1 MQQFDEAY
9 RRLNTAQKRAV
20 DAVYGPVLVVAGPGT
35 GKTQLLSA
43 RVAQIL
49 RATDALPQNILC
61 LTFTESGARNMRD
74 RLVSFIGQEAYDVQ
88 IGTYHSFGSTI
99 IGRFPEYFTELRLER
114 PVDELGK
121 RQLLAD
127 IIEATDYRSPIKQV
141 RHHLGDLVS
150 TISEVKRG
158 LLSPEDLRL
167 IAQENIAV
175 ITDTKDVIARELQP
189 FAARMPS
196 KLAAAGP
203 VFENIARELDRATG
217 PPVEQTGL
225 GPRAAGATIDSL
237 ASLAAR
243 ELQTALEEADHA
255 NSTKPLTAW
264 KNKWLAKDEQNQF
277 VLAGELEARR
287 IAALANV
294 LELYQAKLDEQG
306 LYDFD
311 DMILRAIT
319 VLEQHDDLRFSL
331 QEQYQFILLDEFQDT
346 NAAQFRLVQ
355 LLTDNP
361 ASEGKPNV
369 LAVGDD
375 DQAIYAF
382 QGAEYSN
389 MLDFYQ
395 AYKDVQVITL
405 EENYRSQVKIVETAA
420 KVAGQIDAR
429 LHHHFPGVTKDI
441 RSAST
446 GQPEV
451 QISRRSYRST
461 VAERTAVAGQIAQLV
476 ADGTD
481 PSRIAVLAPK
491 HKYLEPLVPYL
502 QARNL
507 AVSYEKRENILEAPV
522 VRELLT
528 MSKLVLALHGG
539 NHKLADSLWPEVLSY
554 DFWDFST
561 SDIWKTSWQA
571 SDSHKPWSELL
582 LINPEFKHAALLV
595 LTLAGKI
602 ETESVEYL
610 LDALIG
616 TTDVATHDRELPSVR
631 SPLRDYYFKTNGE
644 TVLYET
650 VTQLTVLRARLREHQ
665 TGEGR
670 ELKLADLLHFVAAY
684 EAAEQPMLNTS
695 PYNQAANAVQL
706 MTVFKAK
713 GLEFDHVFLV
723 ACDDSVWGSKA
734 SGIGNRL
741 TLPANLAPIRHAGST
756 DDERLRLLY
765 VAMTRARHGLH
776 LTSHEQTFSGRL
788 TQAVKY
794 FDESA
799 DETGTRQTRIL
810 PDTHRPVVVDDS
822 EPPSLEALAMN
833 WQKRH
838 YNSTAP
844 LTELLSERL
853 KRYQLSPTHLTHFLD
868 LKYGGPESFLLG
880 TILRFPSAPSVDASF
895 GNAIHDTLQW
905 LQNELNLRGKLPSAT
920 AATQHAQQY
929 LEREAMNDEL
939 LAVQKDRAENVL
951 RAYLKQH
958 AVHFQP
964 GNVAE
969 KSFRDEGVI
978 WGGVHLGGK
987 IDLLEIDKAS
997 KTITVVDYKTGQLG
1011 NDPAKLH
1018 RYTLQLY
1025 CYKLLVE
1032 GSHSYAGYRVDQGR
1046 LVFVEPDGSGK
1057 IVQKNIQF
1065 DQEEVDR
1072 TKQLLAAMWQRVQT
1086 LAMPDTAAYGDSL
1099 KDMLAFEQSLI
1110 GDFRTSPPADQ

>member
-1 MQQFDEAY
+1 
-9 RRLNTAQKRAV
+9 
-20 DAVYGPVLVVAGPGT
+20 
-35 GKTQLLSA
+35 
-43 RVAQIL
+43 
-49 RATDALPQNILC
+49 
-61 LTFTESGARNMRD
+61 
-74 RLVSFIGQEAYDVQ
+74 
-88 IGTYHSFGSTI
+88 
-99 IGRFPEYFTELRLER
+99 
-114 PVDELGK
+114 
-121 RQLLAD
+121 
-127 IIEATDYRSPIKQV
+127 
-141 RHHLGDLVS
+141 
-150 TISEVKRG
+150 
-158 LLSPEDLRL
+158 
-167 IAQENIAV
+167 
-175 ITDTKDVIARELQP
+175 
-189 FAARMPS
+189 
-196 KLAAAGP
+196 
-203 VFENIARELDRATG
+203 
-217 PPVEQTGL
+217 
-225 GPRAAGATIDSL
+225 
-237 ASLAAR
+237 
-243 ELQTALEEADHA
+243 
-255 NSTKPLTAW
+255 
-264 KNKWLAKDEQNQF
+264 
-277 VLAGELEARR
+277 
-287 IAALANV
+287 
-294 LELYQAKLDEQG
+294 
-306 LYDFD
+306 
-311 DMILRAIT
+311 
-319 VLEQHDDLRFSL
+319 
-331 QEQYQFILLDEFQDT
+331 
-346 NAAQFRLVQ
+346 
-355 LLTDNP
+355 
-361 ASEGKPNV
+361 
-369 LAVGDD
+369 
-375 DQAIYAF
+375 
-382 QGAEYSN
+382 
-389 MLDFYQ
+389 
-395 AYKDVQVITL
+395 
-405 EENYRSQVKIVETAA
+405 
-420 KVAGQIDAR
+420 
-429 LHHHFPGVTKDI
+429 
-441 RSAST
+441 
-446 GQPEV
+446 
-451 QISRRSYRST
+451 
-461 VAERTAVAGQIAQLV
+461 
-476 ADGTD
+476 
-481 PSRIAVLAPK
+481 
-491 HKYLEPLVPYL
+491 
-502 QARNL
+502 
-507 AVSYEKRENILEAPV
+507 
-522 VRELLT
+522 
-528 MSKLVLALHGG
+528 
-539 NHKLADSLWPEVLSY
+539 
-554 DFWDFST
+554 
-561 SDIWKTSWQA
+561 
-571 SDSHKPWSELL
+571 
-582 LINPEFKHAALLV
+582 
-595 LTLAGKI
+595 
-602 ETESVEYL
+602 
-610 LDALIG
+610 
-616 TTDVATHDRELPSVR
+616 
-631 SPLRDYYFKTNGE
+631 LRDYYFKTNGE